1 MSIKT
6 ILHLL
11 FIFSLGVIAQKTVA
25 QNIRVEASFTPSSI
39 SSTSR
44 TVYKVVIHGTQ
55 QNPQGSLP
63 QVPGLRISNNPQ
75 SLRSANF
82 INGVSSVR
90 VELNFQVQPQ
100 RTGNFTVPSWKVMIE
115 GKSYQVPP
123 ATLQVLVPSQQEK
136 QAQLDLRQA
145 AFLELP
151 FPRSYFFEGET
162 IMTSLTLFIW
172 DRLPVNRI
180 ENAPIKIGESFSSNN
195 LGKWTEEKRNV
206 SRNGKIYST
215 FTWPVALTAAMAGT
229 KEISFTVNLRV
240 RVNSRKNSPFSSPF
254 FNDPFFGFGREE
266 SLTVELPRKS
276 IEIKPLPSTNRP
288 NDYSGAIGS
297 FRAQYFVDAKQ
308 VEVGDP
314 VRLNFS
320 IEGKG
325 NFAAIPAPILESNEE
340 FKIGPPAFLFEG
352 NEEIKSEGRQNFEF
366 ILTPQ
371 KAGNLKITPLNF
383 SYFDPIQEKYSTI
396 IGNEIDLFVKP
407 GEKWIEP
414 NDEFTSD
421 PQLAV
426 GEKNFQPK
434 TDLFQTASDP
444 GEWVDSLQPKKIE
457 SKTWFWAIQILPLS
471 GVFILFFLG
480 SKKRNKIAEDFRI
493 KKANLRRKLNEC
505 VDHRDAVGFFRAFKD
520 LLKTQLSRCDKS
532 RNIFALSSVEL
543 ITFINK
549 QNITEHLVNEVEDML
564 KIGDDLEFAEG
575 SEQTLD
581 FKTLRD
587 KALKILKELK

>member
-1 MSIKT
+1 
-6 ILHLL
+6 
-11 FIFSLGVIAQKTVA
+11 
-25 QNIRVEASFTPSSI
+25 
-39 SSTSR
+39 
-44 TVYKVVIHGTQ
+44 
-55 QNPQGSLP
+55 
-63 QVPGLRISNNPQ
+63 
-75 SLRSANF
+75 
-82 INGVSSVR
+82 

-100 RTGNFTVPSWKVMIE
+100 RTGSFTVPSWKVIIE

-123 ATLQVLVPSQQEK
+123 ATLQVLDPSQQEK

-195 LGKWTEEKRNV
+195 LGKWAEEKRNV

-229 KEISFTVNLRV
+229 QEISFTVNLRV

-266 SLTVELPRKS
+266 SLTVQLPRKS

-297 FRAQYFVDAKQ
+297 FRAQYSVDANQ

-396 IGNEIDLFVKP
+396 SGNEINLLVKP

-414 NDEFTSD
+414 PNQTESLNSMPSTIAMST
-421 PQLAV
+421 
-426 GEKNFQPK
+426 N
-434 TDLFQTASDP
+434 DLFQTASDP
-444 GEWVDSLQPKKIE
+444 GIWHSSLQPKSIE
-457 SKTWFWAIQILPLS
+457 SNYWFWTFQILPLS
-471 GVFILFFLG
+471 GTLAFGFLG
-480 SKKRNKIAEDFRI
+480 WKRRNKFNEDFRI
-493 KKANLRRKLNEC
+493 KKANLSRKLNDSA
-505 VDHRDAVGFFRAFKD
+505 DHRDPTGFFRAFKD
-520 LLKTQLSRCDKS
+520 LTRMQISKKDKS
-532 RNIFALSSVEL
+532 RNTFAFSSDEL
-543 ITFINK
+543 ITFIKEQKHDKNL
-549 QNITEHLVNEVEDML
+549 ILEIEEML
-564 KIGDDLEFAEG
+564 RLGDGLEFAE
-575 SEQTLD
+575 SSSQELD
-581 FKTLRD
+581 FKDLRR
-587 KALKILKELK
+587 KVSEILKKLS

>member
-1 MSIKT
+1 MSIKS
-6 ILHLL
+6 ILSFLL
-11 FIFSLGVIAQKTVA
+11 FISLGIIAQKTEA

-82 INGVSSVR
+82 INGVPSVR

-100 RTGNFTVPSWKVMIE
+100 RTGNFTVPAWKVMIE

-123 ATLQVLVPSQQEK
+123 ATIQVLDPSQKEK
-136 QAQLDLRQA
+136 QAQQDLRQA

-151 FPRSYFFEGET
+151 LPRSYFFEGET

-180 ENAPIKIGESFSSNN
+180 ENAPTKIGESFSSNN
-195 LGKWTEEKRNV
+195 LGKWAEEKRNV

-240 RVNSRKNSPFSSPF
+240 RVNSRKSSPFSSPF

-288 NDYSGAIGS
+288 SDYSGAIGS
-297 FRAQYFVDAKQ
+297 FRAQSSVDANQ

-320 IEGKG
+320 IEGTG

-352 NEEIKSEGRQNFEF
+352 NEEVKSEGRQNFEF

-396 IGNEIDLFVKP
+396 IGNEISLFVKP

-414 NDEFTSD
+414 PNQTESQNSMPSTIAIST
-421 PQLAV
+421 
-426 GEKNFQPK
+426 N
-434 TDLFQTASDP
+434 DLFQTASDP
-444 GEWVDSLQPKKIE
+444 GIWYTSLESKSIE
-457 SKTWFWAIQILPLS
+457 SNYWFWTCQIFPLS
-471 GVFILFFLG
+471 GTLALGFLG
-480 SKKRNKIAEDFRI
+480 WKRKNKFNEDFRI
-493 KKANLRRKLNEC
+493 KKANLSRKLNESA
-505 VDHRDAVGFFRAFKD
+505 DHRDPTGFFRAFKD
-520 LLKTQLSRCDKS
+520 LTRMQISKKDKS
-532 RNIFALSSVEL
+532 RNTFAFSSDEL
-543 ITFINK
+543 VTFIKEQKHDKNL
-549 QNITEHLVNEVEDML
+549 ILEIEEML
-564 KIGDDLEFAEG
+564 RLGDGLEFAE
-575 SEQTLD
+575 SSSQELD
-581 FKTLRD
+581 FKDLRR
-587 KALKILKELK
+587 KVSEILKKLS

>member
-1 MSIKT
+1 MSIKS
-6 ILHLL
+6 ILSFLL
-11 FIFSLGVIAQKTVA
+11 FISLGIIAQKTEA

-82 INGVSSVR
+82 INGVPSVR

-100 RTGNFTVPSWKVMIE
+100 RTGNFTVPAWKVMIE

-123 ATLQVLVPSQQEK
+123 ATIQVLDPSQKEK
-136 QAQLDLRQA
+136 QAQQDLRQA

-151 FPRSYFFEGET
+151 LPRSYFFEGET

-180 ENAPIKIGESFSSNN
+180 ENAPTKIGESFSSNN
-195 LGKWTEEKRNV
+195 LGKWAEEKRNV

-240 RVNSRKNSPFSSPF
+240 RVNSRKSSPFSSPF

-288 NDYSGAIGS
+288 SDYSGAIGS
-297 FRAQYFVDAKQ
+297 FRAQSSVDANQ

-320 IEGKG
+320 IEGTG

-352 NEEIKSEGRQNFEF
+352 NEEVKSEGRQNFEF

-396 IGNEIDLFVKP
+396 IGNEISLFVKP

-414 NDEFTSD
+414 PNQTESQNSMPSTIAIST
-421 PQLAV
+421 
-426 GEKNFQPK
+426 N
-434 TDLFQTASDP
+434 DLFQTASDP
-444 GEWVDSLQPKKIE
+444 GIWYTSLESKSIE
-457 SKTWFWAIQILPLS
+457 SNYWFWTCQIFPLS
-471 GVFILFFLG
+471 GTLALGFLG
-480 SKKRNKIAEDFRI
+480 WKRKNKFNEDLRI
-493 KKANLRRKLNEC
+493 KKANLSRKLNESA
-505 VDHRDAVGFFRAFKD
+505 DHRDPTGFFRAFKD
-520 LLKTQLSRCDKS
+520 LTRMQISKKDKS
-532 RNIFALSSVEL
+532 RNTFAFSSDEL
-543 ITFINK
+543 VTFIK
-549 QNITEHLVNEVEDML
+549 EQKFDKSLILEIEEML
-564 KIGDDLEFAEG
+564 RLGDGLEFAE
-575 SEQTLD
+575 SSSQELD
-581 FKTLRD
+581 FKDLRR
-587 KALKILKELK
+587 KVSEILKKIS

>member
-1 MSIKT
+1 MASIVRNARG
-6 ILHLL
+6 
-11 FIFSLGVIAQKTVA
+11 F
-25 QNIRVEASFTPSSI
+25 ASVHPPKLASYSDE
-39 SSTSR
+39 R
-44 TVYKVVIHGTQ
+44 
-55 QNPQGSLP
+55 NPREQGC
-63 QVPGLRISNNPQ
+63 GANLRIQSILSLEKFHTLDLMNTRKPTIRKHQ

-82 INGVSSVR
+82 INGVPSVR

-266 SLTVELPRKS
+266 SLTVELPSKS

-297 FRAQYFVDAKQ
+297 FRAQYFVDANQ

-493 KKANLRRKLNEC
+493 KKANLRSKLNEC

-532 RNIFALSSVEL
+532 RNTFALSSVEL

>member
-11 FIFSLGVIAQKTVA
+11 LIFSLGAIVQKTAA
-25 QNIRVEASFTPSSI
+25 QSIRVEASFTPSSI

-82 INGVSSVR
+82 INGVPSVR

-100 RTGNFTVPSWKVMIE
+100 RTGSFTVPSWKVIIE

-123 ATLQVLVPSQQEK
+123 AVLQVLDPSQKEK
-136 QAQLDLRQA
+136 QAQQDLRQA

-151 FPRSYFFEGET
+151 LPRSYFFEGET

-195 LGKWTEEKRNV
+195 LGKWAEEKRNV

-240 RVNSRKNSPFSSPF
+240 RVNSRKNSPFASPF

-288 NDYSGAIGS
+288 SDYSGAIGN
-297 FRAQYFVDAKQ
+297 FRAQSSVDANQ

-325 NFAAIPAPILESNEE
+325 NFAAIPAPVLESNEE

-371 KAGNLKITPLNF
+371 KAGNLKITTLNF

-396 IGNEIDLFVKP
+396 MGNKISLFVKP

-414 NDEFTSD
+414 PNQTESQNPMPSTIAMST
-421 PQLAV
+421 
-426 GEKNFQPK
+426 N
-434 TDLFQTASDP
+434 DLFQTASDP
-444 GEWVDSLQPKKIE
+444 GIWHSSLQPKSIE
-457 SKTWFWAIQILPLS
+457 SNYWFWTFQILPLS
-471 GVFILFFLG
+471 GTLAFGFLG
-480 SKKRNKIAEDFRI
+480 WKRRNKFNEDFRI
-493 KKANLRRKLNEC
+493 KKANLSRKLNESA
-505 VDHRDAVGFFRAFKD
+505 DHRDPTGFFRAFKD
-520 LLKTQLSRCDKS
+520 LTRMQISKKDKS
-532 RNIFALSSVEL
+532 RNTFAFSSDEL
-543 ITFINK
+543 IAFIKEQKHDKNL
-549 QNITEHLVNEVEDML
+549 ILEIEEML
-564 KIGDDLEFAEG
+564 RLGDGLEFAE
-575 SEQTLD
+575 SSSQELD
-581 FKTLRD
+581 FKDLRR
-587 KALKILKELK
+587 KVSEILKKLS

>member
-6 ILHLL
+6 IIHLL

-297 FRAQYFVDAKQ
+297 FRAQYFVDANQ

-352 NEEIKSEGRQNFEF
+352 NEEVKSEGRQNFEF

-457 SKTWFWAIQILPLS
+457 SKAWFWAIQILPLS

-532 RNIFALSSVEL
+532 RNTFALSSVEL

>member
-1 MSIKT
+1 MSIKS
-6 ILHLL
+6 ILSFLL
-11 FIFSLGVIAQKTVA
+11 FISLGIIAQKTEA

-82 INGVSSVR
+82 INGVPSVR

-100 RTGNFTVPSWKVMIE
+100 RTGNFTVPAWKVMIE
-115 GKSYQVPP
+115 GKSYQVPT
-123 ATLQVLVPSQQEK
+123 ATIQVLDPSQKEK
-136 QAQLDLRQA
+136 QAQQDLRQA

-151 FPRSYFFEGET
+151 LPRSYFFEGET

-180 ENAPIKIGESFSSNN
+180 ENAPTKIGESFSSNN
-195 LGKWTEEKRNV
+195 LGKWAEEKRNV

-240 RVNSRKNSPFSSPF
+240 RVNSRKSSPFSSPF

-288 NDYSGAIGS
+288 SDYSGAIGS
-297 FRAQYFVDAKQ
+297 FRAQSSVDANQ

-320 IEGKG
+320 IEGTG

-352 NEEIKSEGRQNFEF
+352 NEEVKSEGRQNFEF

-396 IGNEIDLFVKP
+396 IGNEISLFVKP

-414 NDEFTSD
+414 PNQTESQNSMPSTIAIST
-421 PQLAV
+421 
-426 GEKNFQPK
+426 N
-434 TDLFQTASDP
+434 DLFQTASDP
-444 GEWVDSLQPKKIE
+444 GIWYTSLESKSIE
-457 SKTWFWAIQILPLS
+457 SNYWFWTCQIFPLS
-471 GVFILFFLG
+471 GTLALGFLG
-480 SKKRNKIAEDFRI
+480 WKRKNKFNEDFRI
-493 KKANLRRKLNEC
+493 KKANLSRKLNESA
-505 VDHRDAVGFFRAFKD
+505 DHRDPTGFFRAFKD
-520 LLKTQLSRCDKS
+520 LTRMQISKKDKS
-532 RNIFALSSVEL
+532 RNTFAFSSDEL
-543 ITFINK
+543 VTFIKEQKHDKNL
-549 QNITEHLVNEVEDML
+549 ILEIEEML
-564 KIGDDLEFAEG
+564 RLGDGLEFAE
-575 SEQTLD
+575 SSSQELD
-581 FKTLRD
+581 FKDLRR
-587 KALKILKELK
+587 KVSEILKKIS

>member
-6 ILHLL
+6 TLHLL
-11 FIFSLGVIAQKTVA
+11 LIFSLGIIAQKTAA
-25 QNIRVEASFTPSSI
+25 QTIRVEAIFTPSSI
-39 SSTSR
+39 SSSSR

-82 INGVSSVR
+82 INGVPSVR

-115 GKSYQVPP
+115 GKTYQVPP
-123 ATLQVLVPSQQEK
+123 ATLQVLDPSQQEK

-145 AFLELP
+145 AFLKLP

-180 ENAPIKIGESFSSNN
+180 ENAPTKIGESFSCNN

-229 KEISFTVNLRV
+229 KEISFNVNLRV

-288 NDYSGAIGS
+288 SDYSGAIGN
-297 FRAQYFVDAKQ
+297 FRAQYSVDSKQ

-325 NFAAIPAPILESNEE
+325 NFAAIPAPTLESNEE
-340 FKIGPPAFLFEG
+340 FKIGPPAFLFQG
-352 NEEIKSEGRQNFEF
+352 NEETKSEGRQNFEF

-371 KAGNLKITPLNF
+371 KAGNLKITPINF

-396 IGNEIDLFVKP
+396 IGNEINLFVKP

-414 NDEFTSD
+414 PNQIESQNSIPSTIAMST
-421 PQLAV
+421 
-426 GEKNFQPK
+426 N
-434 TDLFQTASDP
+434 DLFQTASDP
-444 GEWVDSLQPKKIE
+444 GIWHSNLQLEPIQ
-457 SKTWFWAIQILPLS
+457 SNYWFWTFQILPLS
-471 GVFILFFLG
+471 GTLAFGFLG
-480 SKKRNKIAEDFRI
+480 WKRRNKFNEDFRI
-493 KKANLRRKLNEC
+493 KKANLSRKLNESA
-505 VDHRDAVGFFRAFKD
+505 DHRDPTGFFRAFKD
-520 LLKTQLSRCDKS
+520 LTRMQISKKDKS
-532 RNIFALSSVEL
+532 RNTFAFSSDEL
-543 ITFINK
+543 ISFIKEQKFDKNL
-549 QNITEHLVNEVEDML
+549 IIEIEEML
-564 KIGDDLEFAEG
+564 RLGDGLEFAE
-575 SEQTLD
+575 SSSQELD
-581 FKTLRD
+581 FKSLRGR
-587 KALKILKELK
+587 ASEILKKLS

>member
-1 MSIKT
+1 MSIKS
-6 ILHLL
+6 ILTFIL
-11 FIFSLGVIAQKTVA
+11 FVSLGIFVKKTEA
-25 QNIRVEASFTPSSI
+25 QNIRVEATFTPPSI

-82 INGVSSVR
+82 INGVPSVR

-100 RTGNFTVPSWKVMIE
+100 RTGNFTVPAWKVMIE

-123 ATLQVLVPSQQEK
+123 ATLQVLDPSQQEK
-136 QAQLDLRQA
+136 QAQQDLRQA

-151 FPRSYFFEGET
+151 LSRSYFFEGET

-180 ENAPIKIGESFSSNN
+180 ENAPTKIGESFSSNN

-206 SRNGKIYST
+206 FRNGKIYST

-266 SLTVELPRKS
+266 SLTVELPTKS

-288 NDYSGAIGS
+288 SDYSGAIGS
-297 FRAQYFVDAKQ
+297 FRAQYSVDANQ

-396 IGNEIDLFVKP
+396 IGNEINLFVKP

-414 NDEFTSD
+414 AQDYVINSKKPFE
-421 PQLAV
+421 
-426 GEKNFQPK
+426 GNEFQPK

-444 GEWVDSLQPKKIE
+444 GEWVYSLGTQDIE
-457 SKTWFWAIQILPLS
+457 SMPLFWGLQVLPLT
-471 GVFILFFLG
+471 GVISLAFFG
-480 SKKRNKIAEDFRI
+480 IKKRNKIEEDFRL
-493 KKANLRRKLNEC
+493 KKTNLNRKLNES
-505 VDHRDAVGFFRAFKD
+505 VTHRDAVGFFRAFKD
-520 LLKTQLSRCDKS
+520 LTRIQTNKWDRSVNT
-532 RNIFALSSVEL
+532 FALSNDEL
-543 ITFINK
+543 ISLLRK
-549 QNITEHLVNEVEDML
+549 QKVDDIIVDNIEEML
-564 KIGDDLEFAEG
+564 ILGDGLEFAAEHD
-575 SEQTLD
+575 QNLD
-581 FKTLRD
+581 FKKLNS
-587 KALKILKELK
+587 KASVIFKNLV

>member
-1 MSIKT
+1 MSIKI

-11 FIFSLGVIAQKTVA
+11 FIFSLGVIAQKTDA
-25 QNIRVEASFTPSSI
+25 QNVRVEASFTPSSI

-82 INGVSSVR
+82 INGVPSMR

-100 RTGNFTVPSWKVMIE
+100 RTGNFTVPSWRVMIE

-123 ATLQVLVPSQQEK
+123 ATLQVLDPSQQEK

-180 ENAPIKIGESFSSNN
+180 ENAPTKIGESFSSNN

-229 KEISFTVNLRV
+229 QEISFTVNLRV

-276 IEIKPLPSTNRP
+276 IEIKPLPTINRP
-288 NDYSGAIGS
+288 SDYSGAIGS
-297 FRAQYFVDAKQ
+297 FRAQSSVDANQ
-308 VEVGDP
+308 IEVGDP

-396 IGNEIDLFVKP
+396 IGNEINLFVKP

-414 NDEFTSD
+414 PNQTETQNSM
-421 PQLAV
+421 QSTITMST
-426 GEKNFQPK
+426 N
-434 TDLFQTASDP
+434 DLFQTASDP
-444 GEWVDSLQPKKIE
+444 GIWHLSLQSKSIE
-457 SKTWFWAIQILPLS
+457 SNYWFWTFQILPLS
-471 GVFILFFLG
+471 GTLAFGFLG
-480 SKKRNKIAEDFRI
+480 WKRRNKFNEDFRI
-493 KKANLRRKLNEC
+493 KKANLSRKLNESA
-505 VDHRDAVGFFRAFKD
+505 DHRDPTGFFRAFKD
-520 LLKTQLSRCDKS
+520 LTRMQISKKDKS
-532 RNIFALSSVEL
+532 RNTFAFSSDEL
-543 ITFINK
+543 ITFIKEQKLDKNL
-549 QNITEHLVNEVEDML
+549 IIEIEEML
-564 KIGDDLEFAEG
+564 KLGDGLEFAE
-575 SEQTLD
+575 SSSQELD
-581 FKTLRD
+581 FKDLRR
-587 KALKILKELK
+587 KVSEILKKLS

>member
-6 ILHLL
+6 TLHLL
-11 FIFSLGVIAQKTVA
+11 LVFSLGIIAQKTVA
-25 QNIRVEASFTPSSI
+25 QTIRVEASFTPSSI

-82 INGVSSVR
+82 INGVPSVR

-100 RTGNFTVPSWKVMIE
+100 RTGSFTVPSWKVIIE

-123 ATLQVLVPSQQEK
+123 AVLQVLDPSQKEK
-136 QAQLDLRQA
+136 QAQQDLRQA

-151 FPRSYFFEGET
+151 LPRSYFFEGET

-229 KEISFTVNLRV
+229 KEISFNVNLRV

-276 IEIKPLPSTNRP
+276 IEIKSLPSSNRP
-288 NDYSGAIGS
+288 SDYSGAIGN
-297 FRAQYFVDAKQ
+297 FRAQYSVDSKQ

-325 NFAAIPAPILESNEE
+325 NFAAIPAPVLESNEE

-371 KAGNLKITPLNF
+371 KAGNLKITTLNF

-396 IGNEIDLFVKP
+396 MGNKISLFVKP

-414 NDEFTSD
+414 PNQTESQNPMSSTISMS
-421 PQLAV
+421 
-426 GEKNFQPK
+426 KN
-434 TDLFQTASDP
+434 DLFQTASDP
-444 GEWVDSLQPKKIE
+444 GIWHSSLQPKSIE
-457 SKTWFWAIQILPLS
+457 SNYWFWTFQILPLS
-471 GVFILFFLG
+471 GTLAFGFLG
-480 SKKRNKIAEDFRI
+480 WKRRNKFNEDFRI
-493 KKANLRRKLNEC
+493 KKANLSRKLNESA
-505 VDHRDAVGFFRAFKD
+505 DHRDPTGFFRAFKD
-520 LLKTQLSRCDKS
+520 LTRMQISKKDKS
-532 RNIFALSSVEL
+532 RNTFAFSSDEL
-543 ITFINK
+543 IAFIKEQKHDKNL
-549 QNITEHLVNEVEDML
+549 ILEIEEML
-564 KIGDDLEFAEG
+564 RLGDGLEFAE
-575 SEQTLD
+575 SSSQELD
-581 FKTLRD
+581 FKSLRGR
-587 KALKILKELK
+587 ASEILKKLS

>member
-1 MSIKT
+1 M
-6 ILHLL
+6 
-11 FIFSLGVIAQKTVA
+11 
-25 QNIRVEASFTPSSI
+25 
-39 SSTSR
+39 
-44 TVYKVVIHGTQ
+44 
-55 QNPQGSLP
+55 
-63 QVPGLRISNNPQ
+63 
-75 SLRSANF
+75 
-82 INGVSSVR
+82 R

-396 IGNEIDLFVKP
+396 VGNEIDLFVKP

-532 RNIFALSSVEL
+532 RNTFALSSVEL

>member
-1 MSIKT
+1 
-6 ILHLL
+6 
-11 FIFSLGVIAQKTVA
+11 
-25 QNIRVEASFTPSSI
+25 
-39 SSTSR
+39 
-44 TVYKVVIHGTQ
+44 
-55 QNPQGSLP
+55 
-63 QVPGLRISNNPQ
+63 
-75 SLRSANF
+75 
-82 INGVSSVR
+82 VR

-100 RTGNFTVPSWKVMIE
+100 RTGNFTVPAWKVMIE

-123 ATLQVLVPSQQEK
+123 ATIQVLDPSQKEK
-136 QAQLDLRQA
+136 QAQQDLRQA

-151 FPRSYFFEGET
+151 LPRSYFFEGET

-180 ENAPIKIGESFSSNN
+180 ENAPTKIGESFSSNN
-195 LGKWTEEKRNV
+195 LGKWAEEKRNV

-240 RVNSRKNSPFSSPF
+240 RVNSRKSSPFSSPF

-288 NDYSGAIGS
+288 SDYSGAIGS
-297 FRAQYFVDAKQ
+297 FRAQSSVDANQ

-320 IEGKG
+320 IEGTG

-352 NEEIKSEGRQNFEF
+352 NEEVKSEGRQNFEF

-396 IGNEIDLFVKP
+396 IGNEISLFVKP

-414 NDEFTSD
+414 PNQTESQNSMPSTIAIST
-421 PQLAV
+421 
-426 GEKNFQPK
+426 N
-434 TDLFQTASDP
+434 DLFQTASDP
-444 GEWVDSLQPKKIE
+444 GIWYTSLESKSIE
-457 SKTWFWAIQILPLS
+457 SNYWFWTCQIFPLS
-471 GVFILFFLG
+471 GTLALGFLG
-480 SKKRNKIAEDFRI
+480 WKRKNKFNEDFRI
-493 KKANLRRKLNEC
+493 KKANLSRKLNESA
-505 VDHRDAVGFFRAFKD
+505 DHRDPTGFFRAFKD
-520 LLKTQLSRCDKS
+520 LTRMQISKKDKS
-532 RNIFALSSVEL
+532 RNTFAFSSDEL
-543 ITFINK
+543 VTFIKEQKHDKNL
-549 QNITEHLVNEVEDML
+549 ILEIEEML
-564 KIGDDLEFAEG
+564 RLGDGLEFAE
-575 SEQTLD
+575 SSSQELD
-581 FKTLRD
+581 FKDLRR
-587 KALKILKELK
+587 KVSEILKKIS

>member
-6 ILHLL
+6 IQCLL
-11 FIFSLGVIAQKTVA
+11 LIFSFGVIAQKTAA

-63 QVPGLRISNNPQ
+63 QVQGLRISNNPQ

-82 INGVSSVR
+82 INGVPSVR

-100 RTGNFTVPSWKVMIE
+100 RTGNFTVPAWKVMIE
-115 GKSYQVPP
+115 GKPYQVPP
-123 ATLQVLVPSQQEK
+123 ATLQVLDPSQQEK

-180 ENAPIKIGESFSSNN
+180 ENAPTKIGESFSSNN

-266 SLTVELPRKS
+266 SLTVELPTKS

-288 NDYSGAIGS
+288 SDYSGAIGS
-297 FRAQYFVDAKQ
+297 FRAQYSVDANQ

-414 NDEFTSD
+414 PNQNESQDSMPSTIAMST
-421 PQLAV
+421 
-426 GEKNFQPK
+426 N
-434 TDLFQTASDP
+434 DLFQTASDP
-444 GEWVDSLQPKKIE
+444 GIWHSSLQPKSIE
-457 SKTWFWAIQILPLS
+457 SNYWFWTFQILPLS
-471 GVFILFFLG
+471 GTLAFGFLG
-480 SKKRNKIAEDFRI
+480 WKRRNKFNEDFRI
-493 KKANLRRKLNEC
+493 KKANLSRKLNESA
-505 VDHRDAVGFFRAFKD
+505 DHRDPTGFFRAFKD
-520 LLKTQLSRCDKS
+520 LTRMQISKKDKS
-532 RNIFALSSVEL
+532 RNTFAFSSDEL
-543 ITFINK
+543 ITFIK
-549 QNITEHLVNEVEDML
+549 EQKFDKSLIIEIEEML
-564 KIGDDLEFAEG
+564 RLGDGLEFAE
-575 SEQTLD
+575 SSSQELD
-581 FKTLRD
+581 FKDLRR
-587 KALKILKELK
+587 KVSEILKKLS

>member
-1 MSIKT
+1 MSIKS
-6 ILHLL
+6 ILSFLL
-11 FIFSLGVIAQKTVA
+11 FISLGIIAQKTEA

-82 INGVSSVR
+82 INGVPSVR

-100 RTGNFTVPSWKVMIE
+100 RTGNFTVPAWKVMIE
-115 GKSYQVPP
+115 GKSYQVPT
-123 ATLQVLVPSQQEK
+123 ATIQVLDPSQKEK
-136 QAQLDLRQA
+136 QAQQDLRQA

-151 FPRSYFFEGET
+151 LPRSYFFEGET

-180 ENAPIKIGESFSSNN
+180 ENAPTKIGESFSSNN
-195 LGKWTEEKRNV
+195 LGKWAEEKRNV

-240 RVNSRKNSPFSSPF
+240 RVNSRKSSPFSSPF

-288 NDYSGAIGS
+288 SDYSGAIGS
-297 FRAQYFVDAKQ
+297 FRTQSSVDANQ

-320 IEGKG
+320 IEGTG

-352 NEEIKSEGRQNFEF
+352 NEEVKSEGRQNFEF

-396 IGNEIDLFVKP
+396 IGNEISLFVKP

-414 NDEFTSD
+414 PNQTESQNSMPSTIAIST
-421 PQLAV
+421 
-426 GEKNFQPK
+426 N
-434 TDLFQTASDP
+434 DLFQTASDP
-444 GEWVDSLQPKKIE
+444 GIWYTSLESKSIE
-457 SKTWFWAIQILPLS
+457 SNYWFWTCQIFPLS
-471 GVFILFFLG
+471 GTLALGFLG
-480 SKKRNKIAEDFRI
+480 WKRKNKFNEDFRI
-493 KKANLRRKLNEC
+493 KKANLSRKLNESA
-505 VDHRDAVGFFRAFKD
+505 DHRDPTGFFRAFKD
-520 LLKTQLSRCDKS
+520 LTRMQISKKDKS
-532 RNIFALSSVEL
+532 RNTFAFSSDEL
-543 ITFINK
+543 VTFIKEQKHDKNL
-549 QNITEHLVNEVEDML
+549 ILEIEEML
-564 KIGDDLEFAEG
+564 RLGDGLEFAE
-575 SEQTLD
+575 SSSQELD
-581 FKTLRD
+581 FKDLRR
-587 KALKILKELK
+587 KVSEILKKLS

>member
-11 FIFSLGVIAQKTVA
+11 LIFSLGVTAQKTDA

-55 QNPQGSLP
+55 QNPQGNLP
-63 QVPGLRISNNPQ
+63 QVQGLRISNNPQ

-82 INGVSSVR
+82 INGVPSVR

-100 RTGNFTVPSWKVMIE
+100 RTGNFTVPAWKVMIE

-123 ATLQVLVPSQQEK
+123 ATLQVLDPSQQEK

-180 ENAPIKIGESFSSNN
+180 ENAPTKIGESFSSNN

-266 SLTVELPRKS
+266 SLTVELPTNS

-288 NDYSGAIGS
+288 SDYSGAIGS
-297 FRAQYFVDAKQ
+297 FRAQYSVDANQ

-414 NDEFTSD
+414 PNQNESQDSMPSTIAMST
-421 PQLAV
+421 
-426 GEKNFQPK
+426 N
-434 TDLFQTASDP
+434 DLFQTASDP
-444 GEWVDSLQPKKIE
+444 GIWHSSLQPKSIE
-457 SKTWFWAIQILPLS
+457 SNYWFWTFQILPLS
-471 GVFILFFLG
+471 GTLAFGFLG
-480 SKKRNKIAEDFRI
+480 WKRRNKFNEDFRI
-493 KKANLRRKLNEC
+493 KKANLSRKLNESA
-505 VDHRDAVGFFRAFKD
+505 DHRDPTGFFRAFKD
-520 LLKTQLSRCDKS
+520 LTRMQISKKDKS
-532 RNIFALSSVEL
+532 RNTFAFSSDEL
-543 ITFINK
+543 ITFIK
-549 QNITEHLVNEVEDML
+549 EQKFDKSLIIEIEEILRL
-564 KIGDDLEFAEG
+564 GDGLEFAE
-575 SEQTLD
+575 SSSQELD
-581 FKTLRD
+581 FKDLRR
-587 KALKILKELK
+587 KVSEILKKLS

>member
-11 FIFSLGVIAQKTVA
+11 LIFSLGVTAQKTDA

-55 QNPQGSLP
+55 QNPQGNLP
-63 QVPGLRISNNPQ
+63 QVQGLRISNNPQ

-82 INGVSSVR
+82 INGVPSVR

-100 RTGNFTVPSWKVMIE
+100 RTGNFTVPSWRVMIE

-123 ATLQVLVPSQQEK
+123 ATLQVLDPSQQEK

-180 ENAPIKIGESFSSNN
+180 ENAPTKIGESFSSNN

-266 SLTVELPRKS
+266 SLTVELPTKS

-288 NDYSGAIGS
+288 SDYSGAIGS
-297 FRAQYFVDAKQ
+297 FRAQYSVDANQ

-414 NDEFTSD
+414 PNQNESQDSMPSTIAMST
-421 PQLAV
+421 
-426 GEKNFQPK
+426 N
-434 TDLFQTASDP
+434 DLFQTASDP
-444 GEWVDSLQPKKIE
+444 GIWHSSLQPKPIE
-457 SKTWFWAIQILPLS
+457 SNYWFWTFQILPLT
-471 GVFILFFLG
+471 GTLAFGFLG
-480 SKKRNKIAEDFRI
+480 WKRRNKFNEDFRI
-493 KKANLRRKLNEC
+493 KKANLSRKLNESA
-505 VDHRDAVGFFRAFKD
+505 DHRDPTGFFRAFKD
-520 LLKTQLSRCDKS
+520 LTRMQISKKDKS
-532 RNIFALSSVEL
+532 RNTFAFSSDEL
-543 ITFINK
+543 ITFIK
-549 QNITEHLVNEVEDML
+549 EQKFDKSLIIEIEEILRL
-564 KIGDDLEFAEG
+564 GDGLEFAE
-575 SEQTLD
+575 SSSQELD
-581 FKTLRD
+581 FKDLRR
-587 KALKILKELK
+587 KVSEILKKLS

>member
-581 FKTLRD
+581 FKKLRD

>member
-6 ILHLL
+6 IIHLL

-180 ENAPIKIGESFSSNN
+180 ENVPIKIGESFSSNN

-215 FTWPVALTAAMAGT
+215 FSWPVALTAAMAGT

-444 GEWVDSLQPKKIE
+444 GEWVDSLQTKKIE

-581 FKTLRD
+581 FKKLRD

>member
-11 FIFSLGVIAQKTVA
+11 LIFSLGAIAQKTVA

-39 SSTSR
+39 SSSSR

-82 INGVSSVR
+82 INGVPSVR

-100 RTGNFTVPSWKVMIE
+100 RTGSFTVPSWKVMIE
-115 GKSYQVPP
+115 GKSYQVPT
-123 ATLQVLVPSQQEK
+123 ATIQVLDPSQKEK
-136 QAQLDLRQA
+136 QAQQDLRQA

-151 FPRSYFFEGET
+151 LPRSYFFEGET

-180 ENAPIKIGESFSSNN
+180 ENAPTKIGESFSSNN
-195 LGKWTEEKRNV
+195 LGKWAEEKRNV

-240 RVNSRKNSPFSSPF
+240 RVNSRKSSPFSSPF

-288 NDYSGAIGS
+288 SDYSGAIGS
-297 FRAQYFVDAKQ
+297 FRAQSSVDANQ

-320 IEGKG
+320 IEGTG

-352 NEEIKSEGRQNFEF
+352 NEEVKSEGRQNFEF

-396 IGNEIDLFVKP
+396 IGNEISLFVKP

-414 NDEFTSD
+414 PNQTESQNSMPSTIAIST
-421 PQLAV
+421 
-426 GEKNFQPK
+426 N
-434 TDLFQTASDP
+434 DLFQTASDP
-444 GEWVDSLQPKKIE
+444 GIWYTSLESKSIE
-457 SKTWFWAIQILPLS
+457 SNYWFWTCQIFPLS
-471 GVFILFFLG
+471 GTLALGFLG
-480 SKKRNKIAEDFRI
+480 WKRKNKFNEDFRI
-493 KKANLRRKLNEC
+493 KKANLSRKLNESA
-505 VDHRDAVGFFRAFKD
+505 DHRDPTGFFRAFKD
-520 LLKTQLSRCDKS
+520 LTRMQISKKDKS
-532 RNIFALSSVEL
+532 RNTFAFSSDEL
-543 ITFINK
+543 VTFIKEQKHDKNL
-549 QNITEHLVNEVEDML
+549 ILEIEEML
-564 KIGDDLEFAEG
+564 RLGDGLEFAE
-575 SEQTLD
+575 SSSQELD
-581 FKTLRD
+581 FKDLRR
-587 KALKILKELK
+587 KVSEILKKIS

>member
-1 MSIKT
+1 MSIKS
-6 ILHLL
+6 ILSFLL
-11 FIFSLGVIAQKTVA
+11 FISLGIIAQKTEA

-82 INGVSSVR
+82 INGVPSVR

-100 RTGNFTVPSWKVMIE
+100 RTGNFTVPAWKVMIE

-123 ATLQVLVPSQQEK
+123 ATIQVLDPSQKEK
-136 QAQLDLRQA
+136 QAQQDLRQA

-151 FPRSYFFEGET
+151 LPRSYFFEGET

-180 ENAPIKIGESFSSNN
+180 ENAPTKIGESFSSNN
-195 LGKWTEEKRNV
+195 LGKWAEEKRNV

-240 RVNSRKNSPFSSPF
+240 RVNSRKSSPFSSPF

-288 NDYSGAIGS
+288 SDYSGAIGS
-297 FRAQYFVDAKQ
+297 FRAQSSVDANQ
-308 VEVGDP
+308 VEEGDP

-320 IEGKG
+320 IEGTG

-352 NEEIKSEGRQNFEF
+352 NEEVKSEGRQNFEF

-396 IGNEIDLFVKP
+396 IGNEISLFVKP

-414 NDEFTSD
+414 PNQTESQNSMPSTIAIST
-421 PQLAV
+421 
-426 GEKNFQPK
+426 N
-434 TDLFQTASDP
+434 DLFQTASDP
-444 GEWVDSLQPKKIE
+444 GIWYTSLESKSIE
-457 SKTWFWAIQILPLS
+457 SNYWFWTCQIFPLS
-471 GVFILFFLG
+471 GTLALGFLG
-480 SKKRNKIAEDFRI
+480 WKRKNKFNEDFRI
-493 KKANLRRKLNEC
+493 KKANLSRKLNESA
-505 VDHRDAVGFFRAFKD
+505 DHRDPTGFFRAFKD
-520 LLKTQLSRCDKS
+520 LTRMQISKKDKS
-532 RNIFALSSVEL
+532 RNTFAFSSDEL
-543 ITFINK
+543 VTFIKEQKHDKNL
-549 QNITEHLVNEVEDML
+549 ILEIEEML
-564 KIGDDLEFAEG
+564 RLGDGLEFAE
-575 SEQTLD
+575 SSSQELD
-581 FKTLRD
+581 FKDLRR
-587 KALKILKELK
+587 KVSEILKKIS

>member
-1 MSIKT
+1 MSIKS
-6 ILHLL
+6 ILSFLL
-11 FIFSLGVIAQKTVA
+11 FISLGIIAQKTEA

-82 INGVSSVR
+82 INGVPSVR

-100 RTGNFTVPSWKVMIE
+100 RTGNFTVPAWKVMIE
-115 GKSYQVPP
+115 GKSHQVPP
-123 ATLQVLVPSQQEK
+123 ATIQVLDPSQKEK
-136 QAQLDLRQA
+136 QAQQDLRQA

-151 FPRSYFFEGET
+151 LPRSYFFEGET

-180 ENAPIKIGESFSSNN
+180 ENAPTKIGESFSSNN
-195 LGKWTEEKRNV
+195 LGKWAEEKRNV

-240 RVNSRKNSPFSSPF
+240 RVNSRKSSPFSSPF

-266 SLTVELPRKS
+266 SLTVELPTKS

-297 FRAQYFVDAKQ
+297 FRAQSSVDANQ

-320 IEGKG
+320 IEGTG

-352 NEEIKSEGRQNFEF
+352 NEEVKSEGRQNFEF

-396 IGNEIDLFVKP
+396 IGNEISLFVKP

-414 NDEFTSD
+414 PNQTESQNSMPSTIAIST
-421 PQLAV
+421 
-426 GEKNFQPK
+426 N
-434 TDLFQTASDP
+434 DLFQTASDP
-444 GEWVDSLQPKKIE
+444 GIWYTSLESKSIE
-457 SKTWFWAIQILPLS
+457 SNYWFWTCQIFPLS
-471 GVFILFFLG
+471 GTLALGFLG
-480 SKKRNKIAEDFRI
+480 WKRKNKFNEDFRI
-493 KKANLRRKLNEC
+493 KKANLSRKLNESA
-505 VDHRDAVGFFRAFKD
+505 DHRDPTGFFRAFKD
-520 LLKTQLSRCDKS
+520 LTRMQISKKDKS
-532 RNIFALSSVEL
+532 RNTFAFSSDEL
-543 ITFINK
+543 ITFIKEQKHDKNL
-549 QNITEHLVNEVEDML
+549 ILEIEEML
-564 KIGDDLEFAEG
+564 RLGDGLEFAE
-575 SEQTLD
+575 SSSQELD
-581 FKTLRD
+581 FKDLRR
-587 KALKILKELK
+587 KVSEILKKLS

>member
-1 MSIKT
+1 MSIKS
-6 ILHLL
+6 ILSFLL
-11 FIFSLGVIAQKTVA
+11 FISLGIIAQKTEA

-82 INGVSSVR
+82 INGVPSVR

-100 RTGNFTVPSWKVMIE
+100 RTGNFTVPAWKVMIE

-123 ATLQVLVPSQQEK
+123 ATIQVLDPSQKEK
-136 QAQLDLRQA
+136 QAQQDLRQA

-151 FPRSYFFEGET
+151 LPRSYFFEGET

-180 ENAPIKIGESFSSNN
+180 ENAPTKIGESFSSNN
-195 LGKWTEEKRNV
+195 LGKWAEEKRNV

-240 RVNSRKNSPFSSPF
+240 RVNSRKSSPFSSPF

-288 NDYSGAIGS
+288 SDYSGAIGS
-297 FRAQYFVDAKQ
+297 FRAQSSVDANQ

-320 IEGKG
+320 IEGTG

-352 NEEIKSEGRQNFEF
+352 NEEVKSEGRQNFEF

-396 IGNEIDLFVKP
+396 IGNEINLFVKP

-414 NDEFTSD
+414 PNQTESQNSMPSTIAIST
-421 PQLAV
+421 
-426 GEKNFQPK
+426 N
-434 TDLFQTASDP
+434 DLFQTASDP
-444 GEWVDSLQPKKIE
+444 GIWYTSLESKSIE
-457 SKTWFWAIQILPLS
+457 SNYWFWTCQIFPLS
-471 GVFILFFLG
+471 GTLALGFLG
-480 SKKRNKIAEDFRI
+480 WKRKNKFNEDFRI
-493 KKANLRRKLNEC
+493 KKANLSRKLNDSA
-505 VDHRDAVGFFRAFKD
+505 DHRDPTGFFRAFKD
-520 LLKTQLSRCDKS
+520 LTRMQISKKDKS
-532 RNIFALSSVEL
+532 RNTFAFSSDEL
-543 ITFINK
+543 ITFIKEQKHDKNL
-549 QNITEHLVNEVEDML
+549 ILEIEEML
-564 KIGDDLEFAEG
+564 RLGDGLEFAE
-575 SEQTLD
+575 SSSQELD
-581 FKTLRD
+581 FKDLRR
-587 KALKILKELK
+587 KVSEILKKIS

>member
-1 MSIKT
+1 MSIKS
-6 ILHLL
+6 ILSFLL
-11 FIFSLGVIAQKTVA
+11 FISLGIIAQKTEA

-82 INGVSSVR
+82 INGVPSVR

-100 RTGNFTVPSWKVMIE
+100 RTGNFTVPAWKVMIE

-123 ATLQVLVPSQQEK
+123 ATIQVLDPSQKEK
-136 QAQLDLRQA
+136 QAQQDLRQA

-151 FPRSYFFEGET
+151 LPRSYFFEGET

-180 ENAPIKIGESFSSNN
+180 ENAPTKIGESFSSNN
-195 LGKWTEEKRNV
+195 LGKWAEEKRNV

-240 RVNSRKNSPFSSPF
+240 RVNSRKSSPFSSPF

-288 NDYSGAIGS
+288 SDYSGAIGS
-297 FRAQYFVDAKQ
+297 FRAQSSVDANQ

-320 IEGKG
+320 IEGTG

-352 NEEIKSEGRQNFEF
+352 NEEVKSEGRQNFEF

-396 IGNEIDLFVKP
+396 IGNEISLFVKP

-414 NDEFTSD
+414 PNQTESQNSMPSTIAIST
-421 PQLAV
+421 
-426 GEKNFQPK
+426 N
-434 TDLFQTASDP
+434 DLFQTASDP
-444 GEWVDSLQPKKIE
+444 GIWYTSLESKSIE
-457 SKTWFWAIQILPLS
+457 SNYWFWTCQIFPLS
-471 GVFILFFLG
+471 GTLALGFLG
-480 SKKRNKIAEDFRI
+480 WKRKNKFNEDFRI
-493 KKANLRRKLNEC
+493 KKANLSRKLNESA
-505 VDHRDAVGFFRAFKD
+505 DHRDPTGFFRAFKD
-520 LLKTQLSRCDKS
+520 LTRMQISKKDKS
-532 RNIFALSSVEL
+532 RNTFAFSSDEL
-543 ITFINK
+543 VTFIKEQKHDKNL
-549 QNITEHLVNEVEDML
+549 ILEIEEML
-564 KIGDDLEFAEG
+564 RLGDGLEFAE
-575 SEQTLD
+575 SSSQELD
-581 FKTLRD
+581 FKDLRR
-587 KALKILKELK
+587 KVSEILKKIS

>member
-1 MSIKT
+1 MSIKS
-6 ILHLL
+6 ILSFLL
-11 FIFSLGVIAQKTVA
+11 FISLGIIAQKTEA

-82 INGVSSVR
+82 INGVPSVR

-100 RTGNFTVPSWKVMIE
+100 RTGNFTVPAWKVMIE

-123 ATLQVLVPSQQEK
+123 ATIQVLDPSQKEK
-136 QAQLDLRQA
+136 QAQQDLRQA

-151 FPRSYFFEGET
+151 LPRSYFFEGET

-180 ENAPIKIGESFSSNN
+180 ENAPTKIGESFSSNN
-195 LGKWTEEKRNV
+195 LGKWAEEKRNV

-240 RVNSRKNSPFSSPF
+240 RVNSRKSSPFSSPF

-288 NDYSGAIGS
+288 SDYSGAIGS
-297 FRAQYFVDAKQ
+297 FRAQSSVDANQ

-320 IEGKG
+320 IEGTG

-352 NEEIKSEGRQNFEF
+352 NEEVKSEGRQNFEF

-396 IGNEIDLFVKP
+396 IGNEISLFVKP

-414 NDEFTSD
+414 PNQTESQNSMPSTIAIST
-421 PQLAV
+421 
-426 GEKNFQPK
+426 N
-434 TDLFQTASDP
+434 DLFQTASDP
-444 GEWVDSLQPKKIE
+444 GIWHTSLESKSIE
-457 SKTWFWAIQILPLS
+457 SNYWFWTCQIFPLS
-471 GVFILFFLG
+471 GTLALGFLG
-480 SKKRNKIAEDFRI
+480 WKRKNKFNEDFRI
-493 KKANLRRKLNEC
+493 KKANLSRKLNESA
-505 VDHRDAVGFFRAFKD
+505 DHRDPTGFFRAFKD
-520 LLKTQLSRCDKS
+520 LTRMQISKKDKS
-532 RNIFALSSVEL
+532 RNTFAFSSDEL
-543 ITFINK
+543 VTFIKEQKHDKNL
-549 QNITEHLVNEVEDML
+549 ILEIEEML
-564 KIGDDLEFAEG
+564 RLGDGLEFAE
-575 SEQTLD
+575 SSSQELD
-581 FKTLRD
+581 FKDLRR
-587 KALKILKELK
+587 KVSEILKKIS

>member
-6 ILHLL
+6 IIHLL

-180 ENAPIKIGESFSSNN
+180 ENVPIKIGESFSSNN

-215 FTWPVALTAAMAGT
+215 FSWPVALTAAMAGT

-581 FKTLRD
+581 FKKLRD

>member
-1 MSIKT
+1 MSIKS
-6 ILHLL
+6 ILSFLL
-11 FIFSLGVIAQKTVA
+11 FISLGIIAQKTEA
-25 QNIRVEASFTPSSI
+25 QNIRIEASFTPSSI

-82 INGVSSVR
+82 INGVPSVR

-100 RTGNFTVPSWKVMIE
+100 RTGNFTVPAWKVMIE

-123 ATLQVLVPSQQEK
+123 ATLQVLDPSQQEK

-151 FPRSYFFEGET
+151 FTRSYFFEGET

-180 ENAPIKIGESFSSNN
+180 ENAPTKIGESFSSNN

-266 SLTVELPRKS
+266 SLTVELPTKS

-288 NDYSGAIGS
+288 SDYSGAIGS
-297 FRAQYFVDAKQ
+297 FRAQSSVDANQ
-308 VEVGDP
+308 IEVGDP
-314 VRLNFS
+314 IRLNFS
-320 IEGKG
+320 IEGTG

-396 IGNEIDLFVKP
+396 MGNEINLFVKP

-414 NDEFTSD
+414 PNQTESQNSMPSTITMST
-421 PQLAV
+421 
-426 GEKNFQPK
+426 N
-434 TDLFQTASDP
+434 DLFQTASDP
-444 GEWVDSLQPKKIE
+444 GIWHSSLQPESIE
-457 SKTWFWAIQILPLS
+457 SNYWFWTFQILPLS
-471 GVFILFFLG
+471 GTLAFGFLG
-480 SKKRNKIAEDFRI
+480 WKRRNKFNEEFRI
-493 KKANLRRKLNEC
+493 KKANLSRKLNESA
-505 VDHRDAVGFFRAFKD
+505 DHRDPTGFFRAFKD
-520 LLKTQLSRCDKS
+520 LTRMQISKKDKS
-532 RNIFALSSVEL
+532 RNTFAFSSDEL
-543 ITFINK
+543 ITFIKEQKHDKNL
-549 QNITEHLVNEVEDML
+549 ILEIEEML
-564 KIGDDLEFAEG
+564 RLGDGLEFAE
-575 SEQTLD
+575 SSSQELD
-581 FKTLRD
+581 FKDLRR
-587 KALKILKELK
+587 KVSEILKKIS

>member
-1 MSIKT
+1 MSIKI

-11 FIFSLGVIAQKTVA
+11 FIFSLGVIAQKTDA
-25 QNIRVEASFTPSSI
+25 QNVRVEASFTPSSI

-82 INGVSSVR
+82 INGVPSMR

-100 RTGNFTVPSWKVMIE
+100 RTGNFTVPSWRVMIE

-123 ATLQVLVPSQQEK
+123 ATLQVLDPSQQEK

-180 ENAPIKIGESFSSNN
+180 ENAPTKIGESFSSNN

-229 KEISFTVNLRV
+229 QEISFTVNLRV

-297 FRAQYFVDAKQ
+297 FRAQYFVDANQ

>member
-11 FIFSLGVIAQKTVA
+11 IIFSLGLIAQKTVG
-25 QNIRVEASFTPSSI
+25 QNIRVEANFTPSSI

-44 TVYKVVIHGTQ
+44 TVYKVVLHGTQ

-63 QVPGLRISNNPQ
+63 QVQGLRISNNPQ

-82 INGVSSVR
+82 INGVPSVR

-100 RTGNFTVPSWKVMIE
+100 RTGNFTVPVWKVMIE

-123 ATLQVLVPSQQEK
+123 ATLQVLDPSQQEK

-180 ENAPIKIGESFSSNN
+180 ENAPTKIGESFSSNN

-215 FTWPVALTAAMAGT
+215 FNWPVALTAAMAGT

-266 SLTVELPRKS
+266 SLTVELPTKS

-288 NDYSGAIGS
+288 SDYSGAIGS
-297 FRAQYFVDAKQ
+297 FRAQYSVDANQ

-340 FKIGPPAFLFEG
+340 FKIGPPAFLFFLRTTNRSIIFACLAWAGGLTLLAFVVFDSTRHKNLTESQVIALLDKKQGDDNASETIPLRRFAASSSTANASVRAGESLFVDQSQLEG
-352 NEEIKSEGRQNFEF
+352 YQSHQGPNSQNW
-366 ILTPQ
+366 LLVRT
-371 KAGNLKITPLNF
+371 ADNLKKGWVR
-383 SYFDPIQEKYSTI
+383 Q
-396 IGNEIDLFVKP
+396 
-407 GEKWIEP
+407 
-414 NDEFTSD
+414 DE
-421 PQLAV
+421 V
-426 GEKNFQPK
+426 G
-434 TDLFQTASDP
+434 
-444 GEWVDSLQPKKIE
+444 W
-457 SKTWFWAIQILPLS
+457 
-471 GVFILFFLG
+471 
-480 SKKRNKIAEDFRI
+480 
-493 KKANLRRKLNEC
+493 
-505 VDHRDAVGFFRAFKD
+505 
-520 LLKTQLSRCDKS
+520 
-532 RNIFALSSVEL
+532 
-543 ITFINK
+543 
-549 QNITEHLVNEVEDML
+549 
-564 KIGDDLEFAEG
+564 
-575 SEQTLD
+575 
-581 FKTLRD
+581 
-587 KALKILKELK
+587 ILKN

>member
-11 FIFSLGVIAQKTVA
+11 LIFSLGVIAQKTLA
-25 QNIRVEASFTPSSI
+25 QSIRVEANFTPSSV
-39 SSTSR
+39 SNTSR

-82 INGVSSVR
+82 INGVPSVR

-100 RTGNFTVPSWKVMIE
+100 RTGNFTVPAWKVMIE

-123 ATLQVLVPSQQEK
+123 ATLQVLDPSQQEK
-136 QAQLDLRQA
+136 QAHQDLRQA

-151 FPRSYFFEGET
+151 FSRSYFFEGET

-180 ENAPIKIGESFSSNN
+180 ENAPTKIGESFSSNN
-195 LGKWTEEKRNV
+195 LGKWTAEKRNV

-276 IEIKPLPSTNRP
+276 IEIKPLPSANRP
-288 NDYSGAIGS
+288 SDYSGAIGN
-297 FRAQYFVDAKQ
+297 FRAQSSVDANQ
-308 VEVGDP
+308 IEVGDP

-396 IGNEIDLFVKP
+396 IGNEINLFVKP

-414 NDEFTSD
+414 PNQNESQNSMPSNIAMST
-421 PQLAV
+421 
-426 GEKNFQPK
+426 N
-434 TDLFQTASDP
+434 DLFQTASDP
-444 GEWVDSLQPKKIE
+444 GIWHSSLQPKSIE
-457 SKTWFWAIQILPLS
+457 SNYWFWTFQILPLS
-471 GVFILFFLG
+471 GTLAFGLLG
-480 SKKRNKIAEDFRI
+480 WKRRNKFNEDFRI
-493 KKANLRRKLNEC
+493 KKANLSRKLNENA
-505 VDHRDAVGFFRAFKD
+505 DHRDPTGFFRAFKD
-520 LLKTQLSRCDKS
+520 LTRMQISKKDKS
-532 RNIFALSSVEL
+532 RNTFAFSSDEL
-543 ITFINK
+543 ITFIKEQKFDKNL
-549 QNITEHLVNEVEDML
+549 IIEIEEML
-564 KIGDDLEFAEG
+564 RLGDGLEFAE
-575 SEQTLD
+575 SSSQELD
-581 FKTLRD
+581 FKDLRR
-587 KALKILKELK
+587 KVSEILKKLS

>member
-11 FIFSLGVIAQKTVA
+11 LIFSLGAIVQKTAA
-25 QNIRVEASFTPSSI
+25 QSIRVEAGFTPSSI

-82 INGVSSVR
+82 INGVPSVR

-100 RTGNFTVPSWKVMIE
+100 RTGSFTVPSWKVIIE

-123 ATLQVLVPSQQEK
+123 AVLQVLDPSQKEK
-136 QAQLDLRQA
+136 QAQQDLRQA

-151 FPRSYFFEGET
+151 LPRSYFFEGET

-195 LGKWTEEKRNV
+195 LGKWAEEKRNV

-240 RVNSRKNSPFSSPF
+240 RVNSRKNSPFASPF

-288 NDYSGAIGS
+288 SDYSGAIGN
-297 FRAQYFVDAKQ
+297 FRAQSSVDANQ

-325 NFAAIPAPILESNEE
+325 NFAAIPAPVLESNEE

-371 KAGNLKITPLNF
+371 KAGNLKITTLNF

-396 IGNEIDLFVKP
+396 MGNKISLFVKP

-414 NDEFTSD
+414 PNQTESQNPMPSTIAMST
-421 PQLAV
+421 
-426 GEKNFQPK
+426 N
-434 TDLFQTASDP
+434 DLFQTASDP
-444 GEWVDSLQPKKIE
+444 GIWHSSLQPKSIE
-457 SKTWFWAIQILPLS
+457 SNYWFWTFQILPLS
-471 GVFILFFLG
+471 GTLAFGFLG
-480 SKKRNKIAEDFRI
+480 WKRRNKFNEDFRI
-493 KKANLRRKLNEC
+493 KKANLSRKLNESA
-505 VDHRDAVGFFRAFKD
+505 DHRDPTGFFRAFKD
-520 LLKTQLSRCDKS
+520 LTRMQISKKDKS
-532 RNIFALSSVEL
+532 RNTFAFSSDEL
-543 ITFINK
+543 IAFIKEQKHDKNL
-549 QNITEHLVNEVEDML
+549 ILEIEEML
-564 KIGDDLEFAEG
+564 RLGDGLEFAE
-575 SEQTLD
+575 SSSQELD
-581 FKTLRD
+581 FKDLRR
-587 KALKILKELK
+587 KVSEILKKLS